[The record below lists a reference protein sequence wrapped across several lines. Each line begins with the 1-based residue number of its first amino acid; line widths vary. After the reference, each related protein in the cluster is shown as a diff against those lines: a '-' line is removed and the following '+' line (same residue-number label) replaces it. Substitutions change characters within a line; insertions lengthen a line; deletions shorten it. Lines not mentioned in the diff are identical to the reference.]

1 MKTTST
7 LKAITLIAA
16 LSAIGSVSAGET
28 RGLEPCLNGEVS
40 ASGLYPSQA
49 IEDAVRASGR
59 SLDASLNGEVSAS
72 GLYPTQAME
81 DAALAVTP
89 ATTAVRVA
97 APHERSLEPAI
108 NGEVSARG
116 NFATQ
121 AEEDAH
127 DSLRLSNPVAAR

>member
-28 RGLEPCLNGEVS
+28 RSLDPCVNGEVS

-81 DAALAVTP
+81 DAALAVNRTETP
-89 ATTAVRVA
+89 VRTVGA
-97 APHERSLEPAI
+97 HERSLEPAI
-108 NGEVSARG
+108 NGEVSASG

-127 DSLRLSNPVAAR
+127 QGARLSNPVAAR

>member
-1 MKTTST
+1 MKTAST

-28 RGLEPCLNGEVS
+28 RSLDPCVNGEVS

-81 DAALAVTP
+81 DAALAVNRTETP
-89 ATTAVRVA
+89 VRTA
-97 APHERSLEPAI
+97 APQERSLEPAI

-121 AEEDAH
+121 AEEDTR
-127 DSLRLSNPVAAR
+127 DGLRLSNPVAAR

>member
-28 RGLEPCLNGEVS
+28 RSLDPCVNGEVS

-81 DAALAVTP
+81 DAALAVNRTETP
-89 ATTAVRVA
+89 VRTA

-121 AEEDAH
+121 AEEDTR
-127 DSLRLSNPVAAR
+127 DGLRLSNPVAAR